1 MSTIEQRS
9 ILLRKK
15 MGVPLILH
23 EGDVYAVANDGC
35 TDMATSQQLPVMM
48 QLPNIDITA
57 QLQLR
62 RPRQADIRR
71 ENLAFR
77 ELATLLAAQPKDGF
91 LQSLTDL
98 TIKLCDADTVGIS
111 VEQTDEKG
119 NKIFRWV
126 AIAGELKN
134 LIGGTTPRNFSPCG
148 VCVDKNQPLL
158 MEHLDLFYP
167 YFKEAPLPFVEAL
180 LLPWEANGVAAG
192 TLWAVA
198 HSDRRKFDGEDARL
212 LACLAAFVSG
222 AMQLRLAILAAE
234 RAAAAAEIR
243 GNMAH
248 HINNPLQAAIL
259 AIYYL
264 RSKCELSPDASVLI
278 SQVDD
283 ELRRVVRLSEEILH
297 QPVGTR

>member
-1 MSTIEQRS
+1 
-9 ILLRKK
+9 
-15 MGVPLILH
+15 
-23 EGDVYAVANDGC
+23 
-35 TDMATSQQLPVMM
+35 MASPQQLPKVM

-62 RPRQADIRR
+62 RPRRADIRR
-71 ENLAFR
+71 ENVAFR
-77 ELATLLAAQPKDGF
+77 ELATLLAAQPNEGF
-91 LQSLTDL
+91 LQSLTAL
-98 TIKLCDADTVGIS
+98 TVKLCDADTAGIS
-111 VEQTDEKG
+111 VEQTDENG

-126 AIAGELKN
+126 AVAGELKD

-158 MEHLDLFYP
+158 MEHLHRFYP

-180 LLPWEANGVAAG
+180 LLPWEANGVASG

-198 HSDRRKFDGEDARL
+198 HSDRRKFDREDARL

-222 AMQLRLAILAAE
+222 AMQLRQAALAAG
-234 RAAAAAEIR
+234 RATAAAEIR
-243 GNMAH
+243 ANMAH

-264 RSKCELSPDASVLI
+264 RSKCALSRDASELI
-278 SQVDD
+278 SQVDN
-283 ELRRVVRLSEEILH
+283 ELRRVVGLSEEVLQ
-297 QPVGTR
+297 QPVGTYPES